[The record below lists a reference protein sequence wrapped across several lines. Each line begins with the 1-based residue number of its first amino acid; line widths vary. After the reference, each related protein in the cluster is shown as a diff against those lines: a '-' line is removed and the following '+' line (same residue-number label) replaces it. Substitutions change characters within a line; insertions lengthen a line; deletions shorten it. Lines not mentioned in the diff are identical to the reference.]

1 METNGRAAS
10 RRASRKASRR
20 AVVGAVL
27 GAGLALGGG
36 VAAPAAEAR
45 TGPVGMAGVPG
56 AGVAVLSTE
65 DPPTD
70 PSTPA
75 DDGSSGEGSSGEGSS
90 EDGSSGEGSTEPSA
104 TPSTTP
110 SAPSSPA
117 TAPGAAPSPASAV
130 PVGPRELFVGDFETG
145 DFSQW
150 NTCQAKGLNGRC
162 RTIGAGNDQ
171 MRIVDDARQ
180 GRHAAQFN
188 IRPGDVPPFG
198 GRERSEV
205 QSNDAGAVVHEG
217 DERWYQWSMKFP
229 ENFENPTGGWFI
241 VLQWH
246 SSSGSPP
253 LAINVDND
261 GRIRIGGDGLKGE
274 PKRWLG
280 SVRKGEWVDYTL
292 HVKFSRDRGTGFVEG
307 WENGQ
312 QTVPRY
318 NRASMKDDENYL
330 KQGVYRDEGPA
341 TWVMQD
347 GMRIT
352 GP

>member
-10 RRASRKASRR
+10 RRVSGKASRR

-36 VAAPAAEAR
+36 MAAPAAEAR
-45 TGPVGMAGVPG
+45 PGPTGPGGLTEASP
-56 AGVAVLSTE
+56 ASLSTE

-70 PSTPA
+70 PSA
-75 DDGSSGEGSSGEGSS
+75 D
-90 EDGSSGEGSTEPSA
+90 
-104 TPSTTP
+104 
-110 SAPSSPA
+110 
-117 TAPGAAPSPASAV
+117 PSPTPPVTASV
-130 PVGPRELFVGDFETG
+130 QVGARELFVGDFETG

-150 NTCQAKGLNGRC
+150 NTCQAKGFNGRC
-162 RTIGAGNDQ
+162 RNIGAGNDQ
-171 MRIVDDARQ
+171 MRIVSGADARQ
-180 GRHAAQFN
+180 GRHAARFN

-205 QSNDAGAVVHEG
+205 QSNAEGAVVHEG

-229 ENFENPTGGWFI
+229 ENFENPSGGWFI

-261 GRIRIGGDGLKGE
+261 GRIRIGGDGLKSE

-280 SVRKGEWVDYTL
+280 SVRRGEWVDYTL

-330 KQGVYRDEGPA
+330 KQGVYRDEGPE